1 MMMWRGVY
9 WTWGN
14 TFSFIHSTTAILSLQ
29 QKIEK
34 PCHGEK
40 LIIENIFTTCK
51 ELSIN
56 LDVLYEKV
64 DLKTCCIQ

>member
-40 LIIENIFTTCK
+40 LIIENIFTTCE

-56 LDVLYEKV
+56 LDILYERV
-64 DLKTCCIQ
+64 DL